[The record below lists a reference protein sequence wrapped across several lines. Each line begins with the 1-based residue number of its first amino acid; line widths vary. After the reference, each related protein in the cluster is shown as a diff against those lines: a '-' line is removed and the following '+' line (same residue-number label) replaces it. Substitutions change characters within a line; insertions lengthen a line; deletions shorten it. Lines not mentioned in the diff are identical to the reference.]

1 MSLYFKDFFD
11 EYMEDYP
18 FRSSKHR
25 EELYLYVEHMIFSNK
40 YEPFP
45 NISHENIDYNA
56 YTYLQDLLNEKN
68 VNHYCM
74 YCNKIMNEKKIT
86 CHNCDYDILNEIKF
100 F

>member
-1 MSLYFKDFFD
+1 
-11 EYMEDYP
+11 
-18 FRSSKHR
+18 
-25 EELYLYVEHMIFSNK
+25 MIFSST

-45 NISHENIDYNA
+45 NISHENIDYKA
-56 YTYLQDLLNEKN
+56 YTYLQDLLNEKKM
-68 VNHYCM
+68 NHYCM